1 MGAGVKLG
9 TRFGELVMTTAELR
23 KPAPP
28 PSQSV
33 VVNLWLMCID
43 YLARYTSINSPFFVG
58 KNQRLF
64 AIELDHGRTHLY
76 RNLNVRGC

>member
-33 VVNLWLMCID
+33 VVNLWLTTTASC
-43 YLARYTSINSPFFVG
+43 ARYT
-58 KNQRLF
+58 
-64 AIELDHGRTHLY
+64 
-76 RNLNVRGC
+76 